1 MYYNITS
8 AVLLHLALWLTVFT
22 TTKTEKTKKSQEYKN
37 QSNLKPTHML
47 LINITT
53 LKLDNIRS
61 VFVSLRFTWMYTLK
75 YYNINAPF
83 YVNLK
88 TKKN

>member
-1 MYYNITS
+1 MTYRIYNN
-8 AVLLHLALWLTVFT
+8 
-22 TTKTEKTKKSQEYKN
+22 KNRENKRSQEYKN
-37 QSNLKPTHML
+37 QSNLKPKHTL

-88 TKKN
+88 TKIIKTVIMIIV